1 MLDLWSHVVVSH
13 VVVVGADLF
22 RKIDEAA
29 LGG

>member
-13 VVVVGADLF
+13 VVVGADLF